1 MDRNEFIR
9 RAQRYAAAQDEDCL
23 VVYGGIAYYPE
34 SYTLAFRIG
43 SDKPHHLATLH
54 DIHANSTCLVPLDA
68 VEAAHKE
75 KKEKQA

>member
-9 RAQRYAAAQDEDCL
+9 RAQRYAAVQDEDCL
-23 VVYGGIAYYPE
+23 VVYGGITYYPE

-43 SDKPHHLATLH
+43 GDKPYHLATLH
-54 DIHANSTCLVPLDA
+54 DIHANSTCLASLDA